1 MAVVGAVSDICLSF
15 KLPMGHRYLTPYQ
28 FSQVALIFLNDQ
40 CLSTHGKFTP
50 HSIFLSPSGE
60 WKLGGFELLSNSKDE
75 GAVLYVRLQFIM
87 INLLD
92 F

>member
-1 MAVVGAVSDICLSF
+1 LAVVGAASDIGLLFQVPNEPSRSYPLVC
-15 KLPMGHRYLTPYQ
+15 
-28 FSQVALIFLNDQ
+28 QVALTFLNDQ

-60 WKLGGFELLSNSKDE
+60 WKLGGFELLSHSKDE
-75 GAVLYVRLQFIM
+75 GAVLYVRLRFIR
-87 INLLD
+87 INLPD

>member
-1 MAVVGAVSDICLSF
+1 
-15 KLPMGHRYLTPYQ
+15 MGRRYLTPLST
-28 FSQVALIFLNDQ
+28 SQVALTFLNDQ

-75 GAVLYVRLQFIM
+75 GAVLYVRLQFIR
-87 INLLD
+87 INSPD